1 MQVSSEAKRRAYAVW
16 LRTGRWPVARDAN
29 GTEWKFNPWHDP
41 KDGRFTVAGAGQHSG
56 GSASGKS
63 ADRPAKADPFR
74 QHQRSTSTVARPLP
88 KRPIASGGWADGG
101 FSGPGGGWFDGAG
114 ASGYWVDAEPR
125 PSSKAGRITKPAGQA
140 VRSTVAAPASVSEHV
155 RSVVANGYTFL
166 IDDRRG
172 MIRAKGDLSQTNTP
186 VRSRK
191 AQASAGGADRRPTD
205 DGGHYIAARFNGPSD
220 AFNHFAQDANFNRG
234 LYRRLEDQWATALRA
249 HKKVTVSIVP
259 HYENS
264 SKRPYQ
270 IDVSFS
276 VDGHGESLKFPNER
290 GGRSHGKH

>member
-1 MQVSSEAKRRAYAVW
+1 MAPNGSSILGMIPRTVGLRSPVLDSIRA
-16 LRTGRWPVARDAN
+16 D
-29 GTEWKFNPWHDP
+29 
-41 KDGRFTVAGAGQHSG
+41 Q
-56 GSASGKS
+56 
-63 ADRPAKADPFR
+63 RPASP
-74 QHQRSTSTVARPLP
+74 RPDL
-88 KRPIASGGWADGG
+88 RRLIHIASTNVPRPRSRVHYRNDQPDRGGWSDGG

-114 ASGYWVDAEPR
+114 ASGYWGSPDPR
-125 PSSKAGRITKPAGQA
+125 PSSRAAPTAKPAEQPLE
-140 VRSTVAAPASVSEHV
+140 RSVGALVNGSQHV
-155 RSVVANGYTFL
+155 RSVVANGYTFM
-166 IDDRRG
+166 IDDRHG
-172 MIRAKGDLSQTNTP
+172 MVTAKGDLSQTNTP

-191 AQASAGGADRRPTD
+191 AQAAAGGTDRRPID

-234 LYRRLEDQWATALRA
+234 TYRRLEDQWAIALRA

-276 VDGHGESLKFPNER
+276 VDGRRQSLKFSNER
-290 GGRSHGKH
+290 GGYSHEKY